1 MLPLTSCRI
10 NLFSVDDLQCQ
21 PVDGLGSSRVVMHR
35 PVFYE
40 GKLGQYFRDLRE
52 KHGWSLSRA
61 VFLAG
66 QRKLPVG
73 LSALKWL
80 EGGLTKHPGP
90 ELVRALSTLYGE
102 PYGNVVREVA
112 RHVYATRPH
121 ELLEGTPP
129 PTTVDGVIALPVLAK
144 PIAAR
149 HPLLVTLDPDHDTQ
163 LSFSHDFVQRFT
175 RPVGLRVGRKQVS
188 MIPTIE
194 PDDVVLIDQNVARRR
209 RPAAGCIYAIN
220 MGPLTDKAGGT
231 LHRVDL
237 SGRTLILSS
246 DNPDKSAY
254 PTRTFEITVA
264 TLPDV
269 LVGQVVWIGR
279 SLTPGRS

>member
-1 MLPLTSCRI
+1 MPRQL
-10 NLFSVDDLQCQ
+10 
-21 PVDGLGSSRVVMHR
+21 

-40 GKLGQYFRDLRE
+40 GKLGEYFRDLRE
-52 KHGWSLSRA
+52 SRGWSLRQTIR
-61 VFLAG
+61 LANE
-66 QRKLPVG
+66 RKLPVSLG
-73 LSALKWL
+73 ALRWL
-80 EGGLTKHPGP
+80 EGGLTKNP
-90 ELVRALSTLYGE
+90 EPTLLRALAKLYDE
-102 PYGNVVREVA
+102 PYGKVVRKVA
-112 RHVYATRPH
+112 RHVYAIRPP

-129 PTTVDGVIALPVLAK
+129 PTAVDGVIALPVLAK
-144 PIAAR
+144 PIAAG
-149 HPLLVTLDPDHDTQ
+149 HPLLVTLDPVHDTD
-163 LSFSHDFVQRFT
+163 LTFKGDVVKHFT

-194 PDDVVLIDQNVARRR
+194 PGDVVLLDQNVSRRR
-209 RPAAGCIYAIN
+209 RPPAGRIYAIN
-220 MGPLTDKAGGT
+220 MGPLTGKAGGA

-254 PTRTFEITVA
+254 PTRTFEVTAA

-279 SLTPGRS
+279 SLTPGPSR